1 MTLHVIPYK
10 PRPAFLPFHN
20 RTKRWSCLVAH
31 RRAGKTVAA
40 INDLIRAAVTS
51 KSPMPQFAYIA
62 PFRSQAKSVAW
73 DYLKHFSAT
82 AAASTNESELTVDM
96 INGSKVRLFGAD
108 NADAMRGLGFDG
120 IFMDEYGD
128 FKPSVWGNVIRP
140 SLSDRQGWAVFGG
153 TPKGKNQF
161 WDIKQTAARLR
172 DEWFLLELPASKS
185 GLLPEG
191 ELAAARA
198 QLSKDQYDQEYEIS
212 FEASI
217 LGAFFGTEM
226 REAAEQGRIC
236 RVDYQPEV
244 PVHTAWD
251 LGYRDDTAIWFYQ
264 VIRGEIHVIDYHA
277 VSGANIAEICAT
289 VTSKPY
295 NYGKHYLPHDAR
307 AKTLA
312 AQGKSIIE
320 QMAEYLG
327 INNLAIV
334 PDLSVQ
340 DGIQAVRQMLPNT
353 WFDAEKCDEGME
365 ALRQYQREYD
375 EDKKAFRQTPRHD
388 WCFTGDTMI
397 LTRYGMCQIM
407 NLPYSGEVLTSC
419 GWKRY
424 INPRVTRK
432 NASLVEVRFAS
443 GYSVKCTP
451 DHSFKTESGWIC
463 AESLLMGMP
472 IQSALTPLRSISM
485 VVCTVYGRVTNTY
498 HAAARS
504 CTEMLGGLHSA
515 LSQMVATFTT
525 GTAIQRIIV
534 LPILNVSPQKSIFQK
549 LGINN
554 QNGHS
559 RNQLEMPQQHG
570 INRQK
575 GACGIS
581 GTQNGNSYGQKQPE
595 QNNHVCIA
603 AYRLWHWFVS
613 KQLVKSIAPL
623 TAKWL
628 RIVREVLTKPQQLVI
643 ENVKKLNNR
652 ADVWCLTVPDA
663 EEFALANGAIVH
675 NCSHPADAMRM
686 LAIVWRQEPTVKQP
700 DKVKPLI
707 VGPGNEVTL
716 DDMWATHQQFNKR
729 KRL

>member
-10 PRPAFLPFHN
+10 PRPAFAPFHS

-185 GLLPEG
+185 GLLPDG
-191 ELAAARA
+191 ELSAARA
-198 QLSKDQYDQEYEIS
+198 QLSKDQYDQEYECS

-217 LGAFFGTEM
+217 LGAFYGVEM

-264 VIRGEIHVIDYHA
+264 VIRGEIHIIDFYA
-277 VSGANIAEICAT
+277 VSGANIAELAAVI
-289 VTSKPY
+289 TSKPY
-295 NYGKHYLPHDAR
+295 KYGKHYLPHDAR

-327 INNLAIV
+327 INNLSIV

-353 WFDAEKCDEGME
+353 WFDAERCDEGME

-388 WCFTGDTMI
+388 WC
-397 LTRYGMCQIM
+397 
-407 NLPYSGEVLTSC
+407 
-419 GWKRY
+419 
-424 INPRVTRK
+424 
-432 NASLVEVRFAS
+432 
-443 GYSVKCTP
+443 
-451 DHSFKTESGWIC
+451 
-463 AESLLMGMP
+463 
-472 IQSALTPLRSISM
+472 
-485 VVCTVYGRVTNTY
+485 
-498 HAAARS
+498 
-504 CTEMLGGLHSA
+504 
-515 LSQMVATFTT
+515 
-525 GTAIQRIIV
+525 
-534 LPILNVSPQKSIFQK
+534 
-549 LGINN
+549 
-554 QNGHS
+554 
-559 RNQLEMPQQHG
+559 
-570 INRQK
+570 
-575 GACGIS
+575 
-581 GTQNGNSYGQKQPE
+581 
-595 QNNHVCIA
+595 
-603 AYRLWHWFVS
+603 
-613 KQLVKSIAPL
+613 
-623 TAKWL
+623 
-628 RIVREVLTKPQQLVI
+628 
-643 ENVKKLNNR
+643 
-652 ADVWCLTVPDA
+652 
-663 EEFALANGAIVH
+663 
-675 NCSHPADAMRM
+675 SHPADAMRM
-686 LAIVWRQEPTVKQP
+686 LAIVWRQEPAVKPP
-700 DKVKPLI
+700 DRVKPLI